1 MSLNIDRIPACLRLE
16 TTTIRGTRERER
28 ILYKLTKTRK
38 GCIDNRRSSLIKRII
53 TLLVIAEIGK
63 LWGTI
68 EKPVTPILLL
78 YQPFGIRNI
87 ARYFRIY
94 AHIRTREFS
103 FFNNSEYSEWKA
115 ATPVVPYHRRSSLRS
130 RRRLRDAAVLPR
142 LIINDVPLIEM
153 ALSLIVRRSPRK
165 EYR

>member
-1 MSLNIDRIPACLRLE
+1 MGHDRE
-16 TTTIRGTRERER
+16 TCYTYT
-28 ILYKLTKTRK
+28 
-38 GCIDNRRSSLIKRII
+38 
-53 TLLVIAEIGK
+53 
-63 LWGTI
+63 
-68 EKPVTPILLL
+68 TPILALWYSKYSTLL
-78 YQPFGIRNI
+78 SLL
-87 ARYFRIY
+87 IY
-94 AHIRTREFS
+94 AHIYTREFS
-103 FFNNSEYSEWKA
+103 FFNNGEYSEWKA

>member
-16 TTTIRGTRERER
+16 TTTIRGTREKER

-68 EKPVTPILLL
+68 EKPVTLILLL

-87 ARYFRIY
+87 ARYFRYLYTHTSILVSF
-94 AHIRTREFS
+94 RFS
-103 FFNNSEYSEWKA
+103 TTVNIPSGKPRRLSFPIIGVLASA
-115 ATPVVPYHRRSSLRS
+115 ADVDCVTLRS
-130 RRRLRDAAVLPR
+130 
-142 LIINDVPLIEM
+142 
-153 ALSLIVRRSPRK
+153 
-165 EYR
+165 YRV